1 MLWVYVLLMI
11 LSCVFDIW
19 RKLNFQLISVD
30 LISVFMIVFINIHTF
45 TTLSNTLD

>member
-11 LSCVFDIW
+11 LSSVFDIW